1 MSNQVKTK
9 ERVRELGEVY
19 TNKKEV
25 VAMLDLVE
33 KESYKISSRFLE
45 PACGNGNFL
54 EEILNRKLE
63 TVQKKYK
70 NQKEFE
76 FNIIKSISSI
86 YGIDI
91 SEDNI
96 IEARERLLI
105 LIKSFYSN
113 NRNTNKAQ
121 DGFYETVN
129 YILTKNI
136 FKGDTIR
143 KQDDIYFSEFLNRK
157 IDKKYYLQENI
168 YSYKS
173 ILNSNKDIL
182 KSFEPKL
189 YTKLSLNNME

>member
-63 TVQKKYK
+63 TVQNKYK
-70 NQKEFE
+70 TQKDFE

-129 YILTKNI
+129 YILIKNI
-136 FKGDTIR
+136 FQGDTIR
-143 KQDDIYFSEFLNRK
+143 RQEDIFFSEFINRK

-168 YSYKS
+168 YTYKS
-173 ILNSNKDIL
+173 ILNNDKYIF